1 MNDIP
6 LKLKSVYKSYGSSRG
21 ISDINLELKRG
32 ESFGFLGPNGAGKTT
47 TIRLILDFIRPQKG
61 SISIFGLDS
70 IKDSSIIK
78 KKVGYLAGD
87 ISLYNNMTG
96 QQFLNYLTSFGRNTD
111 WELVNELTNK
121 LQAELNR
128 PIKDL
133 SKGNRQKIG
142 LIQAFMHKPDLI
154 ILDEPTSGLD
164 PLMQGIFYDMVKRA
178 TQNNQTIFL
187 SSHNLEEVQKI
198 CHRAAFIREGKL
210 IAVND
215 IAKTNDIAIHKF
227 IITFNDIPKLEEFN
241 SIKGVDKIDINHK
254 TLSINIKGSINP
266 LIKELARH
274 SVASIE
280 PQETSLEETFM
291 HYYQGENHV

>member
-21 ISDINLELKRG
+21 ISDISLELKRG